1 MENELRK
8 RVNKV
13 LGEDVVKYPMLVD
26 ELDWI
31 DKLLLKECKH
41 GLISDEV
48 IASVII
54 NNALR
59 NGALRGNLIMR
70 KIMSY

>member
-1 MENELRK
+1 MNNELRK

-13 LGEDVVKYPMLVD
+13 LGEDVCNYPMLVD

-54 NNALR
+54 DNALR

-70 KIMSY
+70 KVMSY

>member
-1 MENELRK
+1 VCN
-8 RVNKV
+8 
-13 LGEDVVKYPMLVD
+13 YPMLVD

-54 NNALR
+54 DNALR
-59 NGALRGNLIMR
+59 NGALRGNDGQ
-70 KIMSY
+70 KWD